1 MEAPDLWQLPVQQS
15 PLGMAKVG
23 LDGRL
28 LAVNRTF
35 EQMLGRCAEELIRG
49 RLQDIT
55 HRDDVHKDT
64 TSFRRALAG
73 ETDSYRVR
81 KRYLH
86 ADGHVVWADVSVTL
100 LHHPDGRPQHFVAQ
114 ILDIT
119 EQQVREEQLEAI
131 FDAVRVGLVLIGPD
145 GRYVRMNRR
154 HAQALDVAHPD
165 GHHGR
170 AGIPGQIFAADGRT
184 PLETEE
190 LPTYRAMHGEEFDDL
205 TTWVGTDEQHR
216 RAFIT
221 SARTVRSPSGEHLG
235 AALAYHEVTEL
246 MRAMKVKDDFVTSMS
261 HELRT
266 PLTSVLGYLEI
277 LADNDELPGT
287 ARSQVDVVRRNALR
301 LQSLVS
307 DLLEIAQFTE
317 SGLTLERAQVDVAR
331 VAREAAEAA
340 RPHAGRA
347 GVGLTAELPPRVV
360 AMVDE
365 KRIRQVIDNL
375 LSNAVKYSSCGDA
388 VRVALS
394 HCDRE
399 LELEVTDTGMGIPET
414 DLPHVFD
421 RFFRGSGANVQH
433 IPGTGLGLDI
443 AGTIVDAHGG
453 TITVDSA
460 LGEGTTFRMRLP
472 LAG

>member
-35 EQMLGRCAEELIRG
+35 EQMLGRSAVELTSG
-49 RLQDIT
+49 RFQDIT
-55 HRDDVHKDT
+55 HPDDLHKDT
-64 TSFRRALAG
+64 TNFRRALAG
-73 ETDSYRVR
+73 EIESYRVR
-81 KRYLH
+81 KRYFH
-86 ADGHVVWADVSVTL
+86 ADGHVVWADLSVTL
-100 LHHPDGRPQHFVAQ
+100 MHKPDGSPQHFITQ

-131 FDAVRVGLVLIGPD
+131 FEAVRVGLVLIGPD
-145 GRYVRMNRR
+145 GRYLRMNRR
-154 HAQALDVAHPD
+154 HAEALDVAHPE
-165 GHHGR
+165 GHDGR
-170 AGIPGQIFAADGRT
+170 AALPGQIFAADGRT
-184 PLETEE
+184 VLKREE
-190 LPTYRAMHGEEFDDL
+190 LPTYLAMHGEEFDDL
-205 TTWVGTDEQHR
+205 TTWVGTDEKNR
-216 RAFIT
+216 RAFTT
-221 SARTVRSPSGEHLG
+221 SARTVRSPSGERLG
-235 AALAYHEVTEL
+235 AALAYHEITDL

-277 LADNDELPGT
+277 LVDNDELPAG
-287 ARSQVDVVRRNALR
+287 ARSQLQVVRRNAMR

-347 GVGLTAELPPRVV
+347 GVDLTAELPDRVV
-360 AMVDE
+360 ALVDE

-388 VRVALS
+388 VRLALS
-394 HCDRE
+394 NCDRE
-399 LELEVTDTGMGIPET
+399 LHLEVSDTGMGIAEA

-421 RFFRGSGANVQH
+421 RFFRSSCATVQH
-433 IPGTGLGLDI
+433 ISGTGLGLDI